1 MNIVILAA
9 GQGKRMKSALPKVLQ
24 TLAGKPLLQHVLT
37 TALSLQGK
45 QAKNGPVVVVGHG
58 AADVKTFLASASKE
72 DTNFGKVVTALQAE
86 QKGTGHALLQALP
99 KLDVQEPTLVLYGDV
114 PLTTKKTLSKLAKL
128 ADGVR
133 GGNCALALLTQNLSN
148 PTGYGRILRDADGS
162 VKAIVEEKDA
172 TLTQKAIQEIN
183 TGIMVL
189 PTNSLKKWLKALRAS
204 NAQGEYYL
212 TDVIAMAV
220 KDGVPIR
227 TTQADDEFE
236 TVGVNSRDQL
246 AALERAHQLN
256 IANQLM
262 DAGVSLADPARIDV
276 RGTLECG
283 TDVSIDVGC
292 IFEGCVTLDAGTKI
306 GPFCVIRNSV
316 IGKGVSIH
324 AFSHVDGAK
333 VGSQSIIGPYA
344 RLRPGAD
351 LSNDVHIGNFV
362 EVKNSKIA
370 ANSKANHL
378 AYVGDSIVGSR
389 VNIGAGTITC
399 NYDGVNKHQTIIE
412 DDVFIGSDTQLVAPV
427 RVGRGATLG
436 AGTTLTKDAPANL
449 LTISRVRQVSLR
461 WQRPVKQENKSVLKK
476 VSAKKVPVKKVVA
489 KKSAPKKTVAK
500 KVAKKVVKTPAKDKK

>member
-45 QAKNGPVVVVGHG
+45 QAKTGPIVVVGHG
-58 AADVKTFLASASKE
+58 AADVKEFLANASKE
-72 DTNFGKVVTALQAE
+72 DPGFGKVLTVLQAE

-114 PLTTKKTLSKLAKL
+114 PLTSKKTLAKLAKL

-133 GGNCALALLTQNLSN
+133 GQDSALALLTQDLTN
-148 PTGYGRILRDADGS
+148 PTGYGRIVRDADRS
-162 VKAIVEEKDA
+162 VREIVEEKDA
-172 TLTQKAIQEIN
+172 TSAQKAIKEIN

-189 PTNSLKKWLKALRAS
+189 PTNSLRKWLKALRSS
-204 NAQGEYYL
+204 NSQGEYYL

-220 KDGVPIR
+220 KEGVPIR
-227 TTQADDEFE
+227 TTQADNEFE
-236 TVGVNSRDQL
+236 TIGINSRDQL
-246 AALERAHQLN
+246 ASLERTHQLN

-283 TDVSIDVGC
+283 TDVFIDVGC
-292 IFEGCVTLDAGTKI
+292 VFEGCVTLAAGTKL
-306 GPFCVIRNSV
+306 GPYCVIRNSV
-316 IGKGVSIH
+316 IGKNVSIH

-333 VGSQSIIGPYA
+333 VGNHSLIGPYA

-351 LSNDVHIGNFV
+351 LANDVHIGNFV

-378 AYVGDSIVGSR
+378 AYVGDAIVGSR

-399 NYDGVNKHQTIIE
+399 NYDGVNKHQTTIE

-436 AGTTLTKDAPANL
+436 AGTTLTKDAPPNQ
-449 LTISRVRQVSLR
+449 LTISRAKQISLP
-461 WQRPVKQENKSVLKK
+461 WQRPAKLE
-476 VSAKKVPVKKVVA
+476 KKVPEKKTATKKVVA
-489 KKSAPKKTVAK
+489 KKVIEGKK
-500 KVAKKVVKTPAKDKK
+500 

>member
-24 TLAGKPLLQHVLT
+24 ILAGKPLLQHVLT

-45 QAKNGPVVVVGHG
+45 QAKTGPIVVVGHG
-58 AADVKTFLASASKE
+58 ATDVKEFLSNASKE
-72 DTNFGKVVTALQAE
+72 DSSFGKVLTALQSE

-114 PLTTKKTLSKLAKL
+114 PLTTKKTLAKLAKL

-133 GGNCALALLTQNLSN
+133 GQDSALALLTQNLAN
-148 PTGYGRILRDADGS
+148 PTGYGRIVRDADGS
-162 VKAIVEEKDA
+162 VREIVEEKDA
-172 TLTQKAIQEIN
+172 TPSQKAIQEIN

-189 PTNSLKKWLKALRAS
+189 PTNALKRWLKALRS
-204 NAQGEYYL
+204 TNAQGEYYL
-212 TDVIAMAV
+212 TDLIAMAV

-227 TTQADDEFE
+227 TAQSDDEFE
-236 TVGVNSRDQL
+236 TIGVNSRDQL
-246 AALERAHQLN
+246 ASLERVHQLN

-283 TDVSIDVGC
+283 TDVFIDVGC
-292 IFEGCVTLDAGTKI
+292 VFEGCVTLAAGTKI
-306 GPFCVIRNSV
+306 GPYCVIRNSA
-316 IGKGVSIH
+316 IGKNVSIH
-324 AFSHVDGAK
+324 AFSHIDGAK
-333 VGSQSIIGPYA
+333 VGNQSLIGPYA

-351 LSNDVHIGNFV
+351 LANDVHIGNFV

-436 AGTTLTKDAPANL
+436 AGTTLTKDAPANQ
-449 LTISRVRQVSLR
+449 LTVSRVKQISFQ
-461 WQRPVKQENKSVLKK
+461 WERPVKKGVKVTVKK
-476 VSAKKVPVKKVVA
+476 TAVKKVMARKMSMKTPA
-489 KKSAPKKTVAK
+489 KKSAKGKK
-500 KVAKKVVKTPAKDKK
+500 

>member
-24 TLAGKPLLQHVLT
+24 TLAGKPLLQHVLI
-37 TALSLQGK
+37 TALSLQNK
-45 QAKNGPVVVVGHG
+45 QIKTGPIVVVGHG
-58 AADVKTFLASASKE
+58 ATDVKAFLANVSKE
-72 DTNFGKVVTALQAE
+72 DPSFSKVSTALQAE

-114 PLTTKKTLSKLAKL
+114 PLISKKTLSKLAKL

-133 GGNCALALLTQNLSN
+133 SQDSALALLTQNLSN
-148 PTGYGRILRDADGS
+148 PKGYGRIVRDADGS
-162 VKAIVEEKDA
+162 VKEIVEEKDA
-172 TLTQKAIQEIN
+172 SAAQKAIQEIN

-189 PTNSLKKWLKALRAS
+189 PTSALKKWLKALRAS

-236 TVGVNSRDQL
+236 TIGINSRDQL
-246 AALERAHQLN
+246 ASLERMYQLN

-283 TDVSIDVGC
+283 TDVFIDVGC
-292 IFEGCVTLDAGTKI
+292 VFEGCVTLAAGTKV
-306 GPFCVIRNSV
+306 GPYCVIRNSV
-316 IGKGVSIH
+316 IGKAVAVH
-324 AFSHVDGAK
+324 AYSHIDGAK
-333 VGSQSIIGPYA
+333 VGNQSVIGPYA

-351 LSNDVHIGNFV
+351 LSHDVHIGNFV

-378 AYVGDSIVGSR
+378 SYVGDSIVGSR

-436 AGTTLTKDAPANL
+436 AGTTLTKDAPANQ
-449 LTISRVRQVSLR
+449 LTVSRAQQVSLP
-461 WQRPVKQENKSVLKK
+461 WKRPVKQTKK
-476 VSAKKVPVKKVVA
+476 LVA
-489 KKSAPKKTVAK
+489 KKAVTKKVTVKKTAK
-500 KVAKKVVKTPAKDKK
+500 GKK

>member
-24 TLAGKPLLQHVLT
+24 TLAGKPLLQYVLN
-37 TALSLQGK
+37 TALALQGK
-45 QAKNGPVVVVGHG
+45 NSKIGPIVVVGHG
-58 AADVKTFLASASKE
+58 AADVKQFLRVASEQDA
-72 DTNFGKVVTALQAE
+72 NLRKVTTVLQAE
-86 QKGTGHALLQALP
+86 QKGTGHALLQALS
-99 KLDVQEPTLVLYGDV
+99 KLDVNEPTLVLYGDV
-114 PLTTKKTLSKLAKL
+114 PLTSKTTLSKLAKL

-133 GGNCALALLTQNLSN
+133 GQDAAVALLTQHLQN
-148 PTGYGRILRDADGS
+148 PTGYGRIVRDIEGS
-162 VKAIVEEKDA
+162 VQAIVEEKDA
-172 TLTQKAIQEIN
+172 TTEQKCIQEIN

-189 PTNSLKKWLKALRAS
+189 PTNSLRKWLKALRVS

-227 TTQADDEFE
+227 TTQADAEYE

-246 AALERAHQLN
+246 AALERLHQMN
-256 IANQLM
+256 QANVLM
-262 DAGVSLADPARIDV
+262 NAGVSLADPARIDI

-283 TDVSIDVGC
+283 TDVFIDIGC
-292 IFEGCVTLDAGTKI
+292 VFEGCVTLATGTKV
-306 GPFCVIRNSV
+306 GPYCIIRNSV
-316 IGKGVSIH
+316 IGKSVTIH
-324 AFSHVDGAK
+324 PYSHIDGAQ
-333 VGSQSIIGPYA
+333 VGANSLIGPYA

-351 LSNDVHIGNFV
+351 LANDVHIGNFV

-436 AGTTLTKDAPANL
+436 AGTTLTKDAPPNQ
-449 LTISRVRQVSLR
+449 LTVSRAKQISLQ
-461 WQRPVKQENKSVLKK
+461 WQRPLKQ
-476 VSAKKVPVKKVVA
+476 SAPKTA
-489 KKSAPKKTVAK
+489 KKSSIKKSVKAK
-500 KVAKKVVKTPAKDKK
+500 K